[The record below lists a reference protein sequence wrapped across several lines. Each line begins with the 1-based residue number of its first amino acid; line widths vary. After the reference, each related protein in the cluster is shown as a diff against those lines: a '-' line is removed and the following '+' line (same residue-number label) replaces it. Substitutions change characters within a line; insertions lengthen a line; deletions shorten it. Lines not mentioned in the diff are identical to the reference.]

1 MLHIPVLRRGR
12 PYRSLEVARVPHHRS
27 REPFVEVSQA
37 NAGLIRRDLRDQDA
51 MRAALREMKAAD
63 LIERCRRAAD
73 LFEAATLAV
82 GDEPQRP
89 ADYVAQVSATT
100 GLPHVLVRRHIKRV
114 SGVLRGMPAVLAGLT
129 RGLDLGVLDTGRGI
143 AAGHAVS
150 YTPRASALGVVL
162 PSNSP
167 GVHSLWVPAIALKM
181 ALVLKP
187 GSAEPWTPYRLIQ
200 AFLGAGVPAGAFGY
214 YPADHA
220 GAAEILRTC
229 GRGMVFGDTSTT
241 SAWASDPRVEVHGPG
256 YSKVLLGPDASRDFQ
271 SHLDVIAASI
281 AENSGR
287 SCVNAS
293 GVWVTENARAVAHE
307 LAARMALIRPRPAED
322 EDAQL
327 APFTDP
333 AVAERIS
340 AMIDAGLA
348 EPGAEDV
355 TARYRSGPRL
365 VRSDGSTYLLPTIIL
380 CASPDH
386 PLANR
391 EFLFPFASVVRVT
404 PDEIPERLG
413 PSLAVT
419 AITEDEALVQRL
431 LDSPLVHRLNLGPIA
446 TPHVTFDQPHEG
458 NLFEHLYARRAIQQH
473 AAATAAAPGAA

>member
-1 MLHIPVLRRGR
+1 
-12 PYRSLEVARVPHHRS
+12 
-27 REPFVEVSQA
+27 
-37 NAGLIRRDLRDQDA
+37 
-51 MRAALREMKAAD
+51 
-63 LIERCRRAAD
+63 
-73 LFEAATLAV
+73 
-82 GDEPQRP
+82 
-89 ADYVAQVSATT
+89 
-100 GLPHVLVRRHIKRV
+100 
-114 SGVLRGMPAVLAGLT
+114 
-129 RGLDLGVLDTGRGI
+129 
-143 AAGHAVS
+143 
-150 YTPRASALGVVL
+150 VVL

-167 GVHSLWVPAIALKM
+167 GVHSLWVPAIPLKM

-200 AFLGAGVPAGAFGY
+200 AFLGAGVPPDAFGY

-220 GAAEILRTC
+220 GAAEILRSC
-229 GRGMVFGDTSTT
+229 GRGMVFGDSSTT
-241 SAWASDPRVEVHGPG
+241 SAWANDPRVEVHGPG
-256 YSKVLLGPDASRDFQ
+256 YSKVVLGPDASRDFQ
-271 SHLDVIAASI
+271 SYLDVIAASI

-293 GVWVTENARAVAHE
+293 GVWVTENARAIAHE
-307 LAARMALIRPRPAED
+307 LAARMALIRPRPSD
-322 EDAQL
+322 DPDAQL

-391 EFLFPFASVVRVT
+391 EFLFPFASVVPVAPADL
-404 PDEIPERLG
+404 PDRLG

-419 AITEDEALVQRL
+419 AITDDGELVRRL
-431 LDSPLVHRLNLGPIA
+431 LDSPLVHRLNLGPIP

-458 NLFEHLYARRAIQQH
+458 NLFEHLYARRALQQH
-473 AAATAAAPGAA
+473 DGARAAAASG